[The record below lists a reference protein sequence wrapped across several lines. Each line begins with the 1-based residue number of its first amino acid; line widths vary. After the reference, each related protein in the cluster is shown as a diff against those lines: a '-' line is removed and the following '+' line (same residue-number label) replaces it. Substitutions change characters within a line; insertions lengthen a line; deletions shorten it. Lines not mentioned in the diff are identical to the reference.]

1 MQKMIMGVLAA
12 FIFAPI
18 AASAQG
24 VYRCGSS
31 YQSQPCANGSGSE
44 VKIQA
49 GNSASTGSSSA
60 KGGLNEADF
69 NRCYIKNEACK
80 GMNMAQL
87 ERSFGK
93 PYKINSSTGSYGYH
107 EQRIYTKGADEYYVY
122 TENGIVTGI
131 QHQPG
136 AAAIFGSASSN
147 RAPKECPSAL
157 EIRNAEVS
165 ANSISIDE
173 YKRRVLLK
181 QISEMKRCALEN

>member
-12 FIFAPI
+12 FICVPI
-18 AASAQG
+18 VASAQG

-31 YQSQPCANGSGSE
+31 YQSQPCTNGSGNE

-49 GNSASTGSSSA
+49 GNSASAGSSSA

-80 GMNMAQL
+80 GMNTSQL

-93 PYKINSSTGSYGYH
+93 PNKINASTGSYGYH
-107 EQRIYTKGADEYYVY
+107 EQRIYYKGADEFLVY
-122 TENGIVTGI
+122 TENGIVTAI

-136 AAAIFGSASSN
+136 AAAVLAPSGN
-147 RAPKECPSAL
+147 RPAKNCPSAL

-165 ANSISIDE
+165 ANSMTLSDAE
-173 YKRRVLLK
+173 RREKLR
-181 QISEMKRCALEN
+181 QITDMKRCALEN